1 MGKELSSCELARA
14 SRRFAK
20 KVLEK
25 GKDKKKVCA
34 QCRRVVNCRPCCW
47 RLFFVFTPHPSPR
60 ALFLQCILVFDL
72 TREFLEALI
81 FVVLVAD
88 FTASPGQVNY
98 DALAVGIFFTTITQN
113 VLEITAIAVVAVIMG
128 LHTLVIVIVA
138 VTTAVAAATAT
149 NPVSKVSDQRQLR

>member
-1 MGKELSSCELARA
+1 M
-14 SRRFAK
+14 
-20 KVLEK
+20 
-25 GKDKKKVCA
+25 
-34 QCRRVVNCRPCCW
+34 
-47 RLFFVFTPHPSPR
+47 
-60 ALFLQCILVFDL
+60 
-72 TREFLEALI
+72 
-81 FVVLVAD
+81 VLVAD